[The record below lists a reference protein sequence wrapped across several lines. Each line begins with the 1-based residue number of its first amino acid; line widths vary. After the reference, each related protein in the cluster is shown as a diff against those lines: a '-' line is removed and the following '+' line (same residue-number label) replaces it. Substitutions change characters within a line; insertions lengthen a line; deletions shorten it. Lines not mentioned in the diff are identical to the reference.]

1 MMPSLPLISLRA
13 KIAVSILLVLVM
25 GVGGFTY
32 LSIEHEEIA
41 QTRLVEQSARNLVNT
56 VERLLDAEMLAGR
69 SQDVQRMLEDLKGQE
84 ALAEVRIISEEGRI
98 LRSSDPGEIGKRI
111 SPEDLAALE
120 QGLKEPGGSRG
131 AADKESYVLY
141 RPIANRP
148 ECHSCHQAERK
159 LNGILTIAVSL
170 AESRRSLVESRRSTL
185 VAAALTLLAAF
196 SVIWMLLSHWM
207 NRPVQSLMASVAR
220 VEKGD
225 FSARAEVLGTD
236 EFGKLAR
243 NFNTMVERLDE
254 VQKEL
259 ERYHAQRME
268 RAEALANIGVL
279 AAGLAHEIKNP
290 LAGIAGAMQIL
301 IHDLPKGDPKR
312 EVFEEIA
319 VQVRRIEKTVTDLLS
334 FARPQPPEFAL
345 VDLSETLRAALFLVR
360 QHSEAKQITFQEEL
374 APALPPV
381 RADPRQIQ
389 QVFLNLVLNAVQA
402 MPTGGKV
409 VVRTQSVKGAGGLV
423 QAEVEDTGP
432 GIPDDVREHIFEP
445 FFTTKHKG
453 TGLGLAIV
461 RRIVAEHGGEI
472 EVASVL
478 GHGTTFTVTLPEAK
492 EG

>member
-1 MMPSLPLISLRA
+1 
-13 KIAVSILLVLVM
+13 
-25 GVGGFTY
+25 
-32 LSIEHEEIA
+32 
-41 QTRLVEQSARNLVNT
+41 
-56 VERLLDAEMLAGR
+56 
-69 SQDVQRMLEDLKGQE
+69 MLEDLKGQE

-111 SPEDLAALE
+111 SPVDLAALE
-120 QGLKEPGGSRG
+120 QGLRESRG
-131 AADKESYVLY
+131 AREGERYTLF

-148 ECHSCHQAERK
+148 ECRSCHGAERK

-243 NFNTMVERLDE
+243 NFNTMVERLAE

-268 RAEALANIGVL
+268 RAEALANIGEL

-374 APALPPV
+374 APALPAV

-389 QVFLNLVLNAVQA
+389 QVFLNLILNAVQA
-402 MPTGGKV
+402 MPTGGPGGKV

-423 QAEVEDTGP
+423 QAEVSDTGP